1 LACPEKLIFANL
13 KRDIQNWRQC
23 LRDRIEHMVSASNGE
38 HSSSQN
44 NQPLW
49 RAPFRG
55 KKPVDVQVAIPGSK
69 SVTNRALILA
79 AQADGT
85 SKLRKP
91 LVSRDSELMI
101 AGLRSLGIE
110 IKESQER
117 SAQKEINEL
126 VFEVT
131 GGSLR
136 GPAKI
141 DVGNAGTVMRF
152 LPPLAALADG
162 AISFDGD
169 ARSHERPLGPVIKA
183 LEELGI
189 SVNHGGRYALPL
201 TLENKNGG
209 KIRGGE
215 LEIDASASSQFLSA
229 LLLIAPS
236 TELGITAKHVGGAL
250 PSMPHI
256 EMTVQMLRD
265 FGAQVEVDKQNNIWK
280 VAPGK
285 LIAQDLTIEPDLSNA
300 APFMSIA
307 MVCGGS
313 VTILDWPKKTTQPG
327 DQLRDIFTKMG
338 SKIEFVSIDGKN
350 ALKITGGDSIK
361 GIDID
366 LHEVGELT
374 PAIAALSA
382 LADSPSYLR
391 GIGHLRLHETDRL
404 TALRTELNGL
414 GSDVVE
420 EPTALR
426 INPKPLHSGV
436 FHTYDDHRLATS
448 GATIGLIVQGIEVEN
463 IATTRKTITD
473 FPGLWNSLL

>member
-1 LACPEKLIFANL
+1 MTSAN
-13 KRDIQNWRQC
+13 
-23 LRDRIEHMVSASNGE
+23 ST
-38 HSSSQN
+38 
-44 NQPLW
+44 LW
-49 RAPFRG
+49 HAPFRG
-55 KKPVDVQVAIPGSK
+55 KKPVDVQVEIPGSK
-69 SVTNRALILA
+69 SVTNRALILS
-79 AQADGT
+79 AQAVGT

-91 LVSRDSELMI
+91 LVSRDSELMV
-101 AGLRSLGIE
+101 AGLRALGI
-110 IKESQER
+110 K
-117 SAQKEINEL
+117 INESIEKKNGNEKNQEL
-126 VFEVT
+126 LFEVT
-131 GGSLR
+131 GGSLK

-169 ARSHERPLGPVIKA
+169 PRSHERPLGPVIKA

-189 SVNHGGRYALPL
+189 SLEHGDRYSLPL

-215 LEIDASASSQFLSA
+215 IEIDASASSQFLSA

-265 FGAQVEVDKQNNIWK
+265 FGAVVDVDKTNNIWK

-285 LIAQDLTIEPDLSNA
+285 LKAQDLVIEPDLSNA

-313 VTILDWPKKTTQPG
+313 VTIKDWPKTTTQPG
-327 DQLRDIFTKMG
+327 DQLREIFTKMG
-338 SKIEFVSIDGKN
+338 AKIEFIEEG
-350 ALKITGGDSIK
+350 LKITGGEKIK

-374 PAIAALSA
+374 PAIAALCA
-382 LADSPSYLR
+382 LADSPSYLS

-404 TALRTELNGL
+404 AALRAEINGL
-414 GSDVVE
+414 GGEVIE
-420 EPTALR
+420 EPTALK
-426 INPKPLHSGV
+426 INPKPMHAGI
-436 FHTYDDHRLATS
+436 FHTYDDHRLATA
-448 GATIGLIVQGIEVEN
+448 GATIGLVVEGVEVEN

-473 FPGLWNSLL
+473 FPGLWNSLLN